1 MARTRTGLS
10 TLSQRS
16 RAVCSAADD
25 HLRLKYN
32 RRLVYTHTHTTL
44 RLCAAVYIV
53 PMRRSNSCAGASHLS
68 LGYIRACILETKV
81 RDIYDGAVHRT
92 WLLQFKDRSLGHV

>member
-10 TLSQRS
+10 TLSQRR

-32 RRLVYTHTHTTL
+32 RRLVYTHTHTHDASFM
-44 RLCAAVYIV
+44 RCCVYC
-53 PMRRSNSCAGASHLS
+53 SYAS
-68 LGYIRACILETKV
+68 
-81 RDIYDGAVHRT
+81 
-92 WLLQFKDRSLGHV
+92 F